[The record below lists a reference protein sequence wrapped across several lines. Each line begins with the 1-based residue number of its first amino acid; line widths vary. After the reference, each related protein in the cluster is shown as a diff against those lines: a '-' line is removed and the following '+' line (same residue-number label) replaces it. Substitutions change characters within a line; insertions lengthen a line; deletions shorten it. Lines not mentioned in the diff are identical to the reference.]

1 MTLNGEHQRA
11 LAFPARNPKGHQ
23 DVHVVSWLHA
33 DNEYRAAWAGTAD
46 RIKIRTAGP
55 AAPAA
60 PAALKRVRRDILDMI
75 RTRYLE

>member
-46 RIKIRTAGP
+46 RIKIRTTGR
-55 AAPAA
+55 AAPGARRVE
-60 PAALKRVRRDILDMI
+60 RVRRDILDMI